1 MVRKLVGLALVGILA
16 VGCGLPTEPTSTLWE
31 YDPDRTTR
39 APTTRAATTRTTE
52 ANPISNMDFTCKVL
66 EEDVGFSDSW
76 EVSCKLEFDWSG
88 EPMSGEYFEV
98 CFLDE
103 EGFQIDFGNEI
114 ADVQRGRNVIHIT
127 TYSRPYHSYELF
139 C

>member
-1 MVRKLVGLALVGILA
+1 MLGSLALVLVLA
-16 VGCGLPTEPTSTLWE
+16 ACTSVPPTSTLWE

-39 APTTRAATTRTTE
+39 AATTRIVTTTE
-52 ANPISNMDFTCKVL
+52 ANPIRNMDFSCKVL
-66 EEDVGFSDSW
+66 DRDVAGSW
-76 EVSCKLEFDWSG
+76 EVSCKLEFDWQG

-103 EGFQIDFGNEI
+103 EGFKVDFGNEI
-114 ADVQRGRNVIHIT
+114 SDVRRGQNTILIT